1 MEMQPVKDSLPEWMT
16 QQCADSG
23 KRNSGQL
30 SDADKLEMCRRGARF
45 QERVYISPEITPS
58 TKCALCGD
66 EGFRFF
72 WYDGYEFAEECD
84 CHKIAMNEAEVK
96 RSGVSEDLTLDN
108 FYTYQPFQQEM
119 MNKAREYANG
129 GYLSGQWFYVGG
141 QVGCGKTHICTGIM
155 RELIKKIPGCKYMMW
170 KDESTQ
176 LKAIINDHSAYGK
189 RMDELTKA
197 SVLYIDDLFKT
208 QTGVK
213 PTPADVSLAFQ
224 IVNARYQDKRKV
236 TLFSCELSVRNIIE
250 IDEAVGSRMYERSK
264 GYNLFIGKDKSKNYR
279 VKDLYGGN

>member
-1 MEMQPVKDSLPEWMT
+1 MAMQPIADSLPAWMT

-23 KRNSGQL
+23 KKNSEQL
-30 SDADKLEMCRRGARF
+30 SDADKLDMCQRGAKL
-45 QERVYISPEITPS
+45 QERVYIPPEITPM

-66 EGFRFF
+66 YGYRFY
-72 WYDGYEFAEECD
+72 WYDGYQFAEECE
-84 CHKIAMNEAEVK
+84 CHKTAMNEAEIK
-96 RSGVSEDLTLDN
+96 KSGVSEDLTLDN

-155 RELIKKIPGCKYMMW
+155 RELIKRIAGCKYMMW

-176 LKAIINDHSAYGK
+176 LKAIINDHAEYGK
-189 RMDELTKA
+189 RMTELTKA
-197 SVLYIDDLFKT
+197 PVLYIDDLFKT
-208 QTGVK
+208 QAGVK

-224 IVNARYQDKRKV
+224 IINARYQDKKYV
-236 TLFSCELSVRNIIE
+236 TLFSCELSIRNIIE
-250 IDEAVGSRMYERSK
+250 IDEAVGSRMYERCK
-264 GYNLFIGKDKSKNYR
+264 GYNLFIGRDKAKNYR
-279 VKDLYGGN
+279 VKDLYEGS